1 MRHPPAIQSA
11 SLARAK
17 TERWLSVVF
26 VEHANK
32 ISGAK
37 SEEAD
42 PAKVTANCGVA
53 ARSRAARCPSA
64 QSCSLGLACLSSL
77 LAQYSIKQLQKERR
91 SHGNKSVSDCD

>member
-1 MRHPPAIQSA
+1 MSPSERLESGRMNATPAIQSA

-42 PAKVTANCGVA
+42 
-53 ARSRAARCPSA
+53 
-64 QSCSLGLACLSSL
+64 GLAAAEAVLPPTETWRSS
-77 LAQYSIKQLQKERR
+77 
-91 SHGNKSVSDCD
+91 